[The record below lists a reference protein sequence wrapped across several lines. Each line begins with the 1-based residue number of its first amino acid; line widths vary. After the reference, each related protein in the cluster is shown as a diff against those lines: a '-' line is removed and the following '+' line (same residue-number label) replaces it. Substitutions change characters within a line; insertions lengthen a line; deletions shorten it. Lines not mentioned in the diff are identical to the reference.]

1 MFRNL
6 TNEKAKKFK
15 KKQKEVFLEC
25 LVDPGPDLVICDEGH
40 ILKNTKSALNIAMNR
55 IKTRRRIILT
65 GTPLQNNLSEY
76 FAMVDFVKPKLLG
89 TFNEFRNR
97 FVNPITNGQSLDS
110 TDRDVRV
117 MKKRAFI
124 LNDLLKGNYMWHFSY
139 SNDKLCCLFTKR
151 FRAFIL
157 FTENNQILLKISVI
171 PILFTFIY
179 LVALNFLVNNQL
191 NSSLPQI
198 IITIIFKGG

>member
-25 LVDPGPDLVICDEGH
+25 LIDPGPDLVVCDEGH
-40 ILKNTKSALNIAMNR
+40 VLKNTKSALNIAMNR

-97 FVNPITNGQSLDS
+97 FVNPITNGQNADS
-110 TDRDVRV
+110 TDRDVRI
-117 MKKRAFI
+117 MKKRSFI
-124 LNDLLKGNYMWHFSY
+124 LNDMLKG
-139 SNDKLCCLFTKR
+139 
-151 FRAFIL
+151 
-157 FTENNQILLKISVI
+157 
-171 PILFTFIY
+171 
-179 LVALNFLVNNQL
+179 
-191 NSSLPQI
+191 
-198 IITIIFKGG
+198 

>member
-15 KKQKEVFLEC
+15 KKQKEVFHEC

-124 LNDLLKGNYMWHFSY
+124 LNDLLKGNYLWQ
-139 SNDKLCCLFTKR
+139 LFT
-151 FRAFIL
+151 AM
-157 FTENNQILLKISVI
+157 TSCVGWLLKDSE
-171 PILFTFIY
+171 LFY
-179 LVALNFLVNNQL
+179 LICRN
-191 NSSLPQI
+191 
-198 IITIIFKGG
+198 

>member
-1 MFRNL
+1 MTLRNIKMVPCLNPCSKLLRNSLVLIDIFFYSSYDMYRNL

-15 KKQKEVFLEC
+15 KKQKEVFHEC

-40 ILKNTKSALNIAMNR
+40 ILKNTKSALNIALNR

-124 LNDLLKGNYMWHFSY
+124 LSDLLKGNYYF
-139 SNDKLCCLFTKR
+139 
-151 FRAFIL
+151 
-157 FTENNQILLKISVI
+157 
-171 PILFTFIY
+171 
-179 LVALNFLVNNQL
+179 
-191 NSSLPQI
+191 
-198 IITIIFKGG
+198 

>member
-1 MFRNL
+1 MQ
-6 TNEKAKKFK
+6 KIKKIFF
-15 KKQKEVFLEC
+15 Q
-25 LVDPGPDLVICDEGH
+25 VICDEGH

-124 LNDLLKGNYMWHFSY
+124 LNDLLKG
-139 SNDKLCCLFTKR
+139 KLLF
-151 FRAFIL
+151 
-157 FTENNQILLKISVI
+157 LKVTR
-171 PILFTFIY
+171 LKK
-179 LVALNFLVNNQL
+179 
-191 NSSLPQI
+191 SLCVCSELYNI
-198 IITIIFKGG
+198 A

>member
-1 MFRNL
+1 MVLISFFFYSSYDMFRNL

-15 KKQKEVFLEC
+15 KKQKEVFHEC

-97 FVNPITNGQSLDS
+97 FVNPITNGQNADS
-110 TDRDVRV
+110 TDRDVRI
-117 MKKRAFI
+117 MKKRSFI
-124 LNDLLKGNYMWHFSY
+124 LNDMLKG
-139 SNDKLCCLFTKR
+139 R
-151 FRAFIL
+151 FWKNKH
-157 FTENNQILLKISVI
+157 TISK
-171 PILFTFIY
+171 
-179 LVALNFLVNNQL
+179 N
-191 NSSLPQI
+191 
-198 IITIIFKGG
+198 IFHM